1 MKKIKEC
8 IKTDQHEIVVEIA
21 KKEMYGEE
29 SISNICNILKVLSE
43 PSRLKIVLALSKG
56 EMCVYHIVEAVNSNQ
71 SAVSHQ
77 LRILKDNN
85 IVKSKRDGQSIVY
98 SLVDEH
104 IMQII
109 SLVKIHVEE

>member
-43 PSRLKIVLALSKG
+43 PSRLKIV
-56 EMCVYHIVEAVNSNQ
+56 
-71 SAVSHQ
+71 
-77 LRILKDNN
+77 
-85 IVKSKRDGQSIVY
+85 
-98 SLVDEH
+98 
-104 IMQII
+104 
-109 SLVKIHVEE
+109 